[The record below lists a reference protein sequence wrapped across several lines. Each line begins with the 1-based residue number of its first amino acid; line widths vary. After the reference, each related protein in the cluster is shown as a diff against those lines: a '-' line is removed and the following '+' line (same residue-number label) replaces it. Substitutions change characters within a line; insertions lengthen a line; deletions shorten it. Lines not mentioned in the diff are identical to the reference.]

1 MMDQFF
7 GSFAKTALF
16 EMGTWVG
23 RLALTVVLGIIVIKI
38 LMHFLDKLLQRSKL
52 NPAAVPFLLA
62 VSRIFFYVL
71 LGISVATSM
80 GIVEPSSL
88 VTALGAV
95 GLAVSLA
102 IKDSLSNLM
111 GGVLLIIFKIFT
123 LGDYVEIDGISGTVA
138 EIGLVH
144 TILTTVDNKRIS
156 IPNGQVTN
164 ARVINYSSEATRRV
178 DIFLTI
184 DRGSDI
190 EAAKAV
196 LMEMITSHPLTLKD
210 PEPTVHAE
218 GHTEL
223 GTKLGCR
230 IWVNRQDYWTVYYDI
245 VEQLKDKLAAAGI
258 TMPTKTVI

>member
-1 MMDQFF
+1 
-7 GSFAKTALF
+7 
-16 EMGTWVG
+16 
-23 RLALTVVLGIIVIKI
+23 
-38 LMHFLDKLLQRSKL
+38 
-52 NPAAVPFLLA
+52 
-62 VSRIFFYVL
+62 
-71 LGISVATSM
+71 
-80 GIVEPSSL
+80 
-88 VTALGAV
+88 
-95 GLAVSLA
+95 
-102 IKDSLSNLM
+102 
-111 GGVLLIIFKIFT
+111 
-123 LGDYVEIDGISGTVA
+123 
-138 EIGLVH
+138 
-144 TILTTVDNKRIS
+144 DNKRIS
-156 IPNGQVTN
+156 SPNGQVTN

-258 TMPTKTVI
+258 TMPTTTVIYHQSFPPTSGGSCHLNGGDSCGEAATLVAHAATGTYFCTDKSMQKLSKGVSPLTSPLDNRVGHDGLCPSNSPLHVQSSSPWRNEIATVAPMGASVAMGYVN